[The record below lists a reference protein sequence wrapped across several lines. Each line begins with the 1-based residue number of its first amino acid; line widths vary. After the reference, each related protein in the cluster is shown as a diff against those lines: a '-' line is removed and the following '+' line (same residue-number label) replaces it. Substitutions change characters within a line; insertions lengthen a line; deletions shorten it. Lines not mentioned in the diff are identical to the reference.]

1 MAAPMKCTLKT
12 FGTFSTPTFGGVG
25 EPYNDGREVD
35 QRMQG
40 SQMFTNKQKKGQTGD
55 NWNAGRYGRRVP
67 IQRLY
72 EGEKYKDPHKYEMEF
87 NAKQRQQNLTTN
99 GFRYPSPNKK
109 DSGLGNYYGCIGP
122 KHKHE
127 PDFNVL
133 TKEDKPGPVVH
144 ELRQVLT
151 NPPKKGYGASMPGC
165 IFGPGPAKGEMP
177 KLGRYGGNEYTH
189 SVDPYELA
197 QKAEK
202 AERLKEMEAIAG
214 RPPLKPM
221 SHAVDFFDGF
231 GRVAASKVYTEDPI
245 IPKKPPPPA
254 EAPPVSERAFYPSR
268 APRSGPLGTFNKFPP
283 YIEDPLSEKMKLAKA
298 AAAAARLEGVA
309 PFKPTGRGYSTP
321 TPSIVFKHL

>member
-231 GRVAASKVYTEDPI
+231 GRVAASKVHRGPDHPE
-245 IPKKPPPPA
+245 KPPPPA
-254 EAPPVSERAFYPSR
+254 EGARLRAAFYPSR
-268 APRSGPLGTFNKFPP
+268 ALWAVGHVQQVPP
-283 YIEDPLSEKMKLAKA
+283 YIEDPLSEKMKLAKSGGGGA
-298 AAAAARLEGVA
+298 AGGVA
-309 PFKPTGRGYSTP
+309 VQADPGYSTP
-321 TPSIVFKHL
+321 TPSIVFST